1 MLEEQEI
8 FNNYVNSFNKTHA
21 KIDLKY
27 KHTYRVVSYASQ
39 IAESLDLSEEDIN
52 KAKICALFHDIG
64 RFNQIKMFNNLD
76 DNVLFDHGDEG
87 YRVLKELGY
96 NDEIVLLSTK
106 YHNKYSVPDDLDA
119 RVKMFCNITR
129 DADKLDILFTQYL
142 DVSKNE
148 TIGNELFERIYT
160 KQLVSNDLVTNSSEA
175 MIRGLSF
182 IFDINFNKSFEII
195 NDAGLLNK
203 KIDILLK
210 KCNDKRV
217 KELKS
222 FINKYIEERLNYVR

>member
-119 RVKMFCNITR
+119 RDKMFCNITR

-148 TIGNELFERIYT
+148 TIGNELFECIYN

-203 KIDILLK
+203 KLI
-210 KCNDKRV
+210 
-217 KELKS
+217 
-222 FINKYIEERLNYVR
+222 FY

>member
-64 RFNQIKMFNNLD
+64 RFNQIKIFSNLD
-76 DNVLFDHGDEG
+76 DNALFDHGDEG

-148 TIGNELFERIYT
+148 TIGNELFECIYN